1 MSGLRGI
8 VLTIR
13 FLCEL
18 AMLAGLASWG
28 FRVGDGAGAW
38 LLGIGAPV
46 LAAAIWGAFVAPRA
60 RWPVPV
66 PVRLV
71 TELVLFGAAVAA
83 LAAAGQ
89 PVLAATL
96 AVAALATSLV
106 NARSSPGVPDGHRLA
121 GR

>member
-1 MSGLRGI
+1 MLGPMSGLRGLA
-8 VLTIR
+8 LTIR

-18 AMLAGLASWG
+18 GMLAGLAYWG
-28 FRVGDGAGAW
+28 FRVGDGGGAW

-46 LAAAIWGAFVAPRA
+46 LAAAIWGAFVAPKA
-60 RWPVPV
+60 SWPVPV

-71 TELVLFGAAVAA
+71 IELVLFGAAVAA

-96 AVAALATSLV
+96 AAAALATSLV
-106 NARSSPGVPDGHRLA
+106 NARPATSGPDG
-121 GR
+121 